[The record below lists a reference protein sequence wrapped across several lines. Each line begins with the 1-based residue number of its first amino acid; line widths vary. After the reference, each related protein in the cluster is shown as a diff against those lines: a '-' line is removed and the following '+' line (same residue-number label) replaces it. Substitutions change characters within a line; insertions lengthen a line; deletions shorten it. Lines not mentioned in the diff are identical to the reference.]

1 MRSDEAILL
10 FMGLN
15 DLREVFGRA
24 KIALWCSLSLDLHK
38 MFLFILETISLAV
51 FSPTLFPRPSMRSPG
66 EPQPPWLDPS
76 ASISSGYARIYEP
89 QKIKKAI
96 FVFMLLL
103 RMLSE
108 TREVLTSLPIW
119 FYGNVFLNDNLC
131 EKFFIGASNKV
142 LAPHVPL
149 LRLPRE
155 IRLWVVSWG
164 NHGDN
169 L

>member
-1 MRSDEAILL
+1 MS
-10 FMGLN
+10 LN
-15 DLREVFGRA
+15 DLRGVFGRA
-24 KIALWCSLSLDLHK
+24 KIASWCSLSLDLHK
-38 MFLFILETISLAV
+38 MFLFISETISLAV
-51 FSPTLFPRPSMRSPG
+51 FSPALFPGQSMRNPG
-66 EPQPPWLDPS
+66 EPQPPRLDPS
-76 ASISSGYARIYEP
+76 APISPGCTGICEP
-89 QKIKKAI
+89 QKIKNAI

-103 RMLSE
+103 RVLSE
-108 TREVLTSLPIW
+108 TREILTSLPIW
-119 FYGNVFLNDNLC
+119 FYGNLFLNDNLC

-155 IRLWVVSWG
+155 LRLWVVSWG